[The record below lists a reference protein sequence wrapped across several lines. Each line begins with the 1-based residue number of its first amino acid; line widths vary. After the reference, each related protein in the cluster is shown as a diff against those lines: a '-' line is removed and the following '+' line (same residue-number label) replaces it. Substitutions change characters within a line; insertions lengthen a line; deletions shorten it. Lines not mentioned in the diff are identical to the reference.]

1 MGITSSSARRVRR
14 TGPVAT
20 AAVLGILA
28 VTAAPALAATD
39 GSADKPAAGA
49 ADRPAAGSAK
59 NPEAGRADKPAAGT
73 TTKVQPGSAGK
84 PAAAGKPSAG
94 KPAGSA
100 ASAENSAHA
109 AKAANARSAA
119 GIPLAISR
127 LAEGPGRDVAITID
141 DGPDPRWTPQVL
153 EVLRK
158 NHVKATFCMIGTKAQ
173 KYPELVR
180 SVAADGH
187 RLCNHSVDHDVT
199 MDHKPV
205 AYQKQQILEAKAMI
219 EKAAPGVPVGY
230 YRAPGGAFTPDSRAI
245 AAESGMRPLGWSVD
259 PKDWSRP
266 GLPAIISSLEGK
278 LPQQPT
284 VLFHDGGGDRSETV
298 AALEQYLP
306 WLTEQ
311 GYRFTFPARTNP

>member
-14 TGPVAT
+14 AGTAAT

-28 VTAAPALAATD
+28 VSAAPAIAAPD

-49 ADRPAAGSAK
+49 ADKPAADPAKKPAAGSAK
-59 NPEAGRADKPAAGT
+59 KTTEKVPAGSAEKPA
-73 TTKVQPGSAGK
+73 
-84 PAAAGKPSAG
+84 AG

-100 ASAENSAHA
+100 ASAGNAGS
-109 AKAANARSAA
+109 ARSAA

-127 LAEGPGRDVAITID
+127 LAQGPGRDVAITID

-266 GLPAIISSLEGK
+266 GLPAMITALEGK

-298 AALEQYLP
+298 AALKQYLP
-306 WLTEQ
+306 WLTAQ
-311 GYRFTFPARTNP
+311 GYHFTFPARTTP

>member
-14 TGPVAT
+14 AGTAAT

-28 VTAAPALAATD
+28 VSAAPAIAAPD

-49 ADRPAAGSAK
+49 ADKPAAGAAKKPEAGPAAKSAEKVPAGSAK
-59 NPEAGRADKPAAGT
+59 KPAE
-73 TTKVQPGSAGK
+73 KVP
-84 PAAAGKPSAG
+84 AG

-100 ASAENSAHA
+100 ASAGNAGS
-109 AKAANARSAA
+109 ARSAA

-127 LAEGPGRDVAITID
+127 LAQGPGRDVAITID

-205 AYQKQQILEAKAMI
+205 AYQKQQILAAKAMI

-266 GLPAIISSLEGK
+266 GLPAIITALEGK

-298 AALEQYLP
+298 AALKQYLP
-306 WLTEQ
+306 WLTAQ
-311 GYRFTFPARTNP
+311 GYHFTFPARTTP